1 MKIFLL
7 SAIGVWLF
15 ASGAWAISQSVDDK
29 KMTISYVVYPQVEG
43 YVALIKDV
51 YTELGFKVT
60 MLSTPSTRGL
70 ILLNEGEVDAD
81 VVRVRRTVEQYPN
94 AILVEP
100 ALKIGKLVLL
110 CRKDVTCEASI
121 LHSKNEV
128 LLSSDAVTPYLTEL
142 KVSARIAKPQGTV
155 NVIDMLKAKRAD
167 YAFFL
172 IDGQIDFTQD
182 FHMVDIQEISVF
194 HVIHKKHAA
203 MLPLIQQKIIEKL
216 PGFNAQFDKN
226 SLNKQ

>member
-1 MKIFLL
+1 LKILL
-7 SAIGVWLF
+7 SRAIAVCLF
-15 ASGAWAISQSVDDK
+15 TLSASVISQSADDK

-43 YVALIKDV
+43 YVALIKEI

-60 MLSTPSTRGL
+60 LLATPSTRGL
-70 ILLNEGEVDAD
+70 ILLNEGAVDAD
-81 VVRVRRTVEQYPN
+81 VVRVKRTVQHYPN

-110 CRKDVTCEASI
+110 CRKDVICGASV

-128 LLSSDAVTPYLTEL
+128 LLSSDAVAPYLAEL
-142 KVSARIAKPQGTV
+142 KVTARIVKPQGTA

-167 YAFFL
+167 YAFFI

-182 FHMVDIQEISVF
+182 FHIVDIKEISVF
-194 HVIHKKHAA
+194 HVIHKKHLDL
-203 MLPLIQQKIIEKL
+203 LPLIQQKIIEKS
-216 PGFNAQFDKN
+216 PEFNAQFDK
-226 SLNKQ
+226 SGLIIK

>member
-1 MKIFLL
+1 LKLFILG
-7 SAIGVWLF
+7 AIGVWLLTT
-15 ASGAWAISQSVDDK
+15 SVWAMSHSVNDK

-60 MLSTPSTRGL
+60 LLSTPSTRGL
-70 ILLNEGEVDAD
+70 ILLNAGEVDAD

-94 AILVEP
+94 AVLVEP
-100 ALKIGKLVLL
+100 ALKVGKLVLL
-110 CRKDVTCEASI
+110 CRKDVICETSV

-128 LLSSDAVTPYLTEL
+128 LLSSDAVTPYLAKL
-142 KVSARIAKPQGTV
+142 KVSARIVKPQGNV
-155 NVIDMLKAKRAD
+155 NVVDMLKAQRAD

-172 IDGQIDFTQD
+172 IDGQIDFTPD
-182 FHMVDIQEISVF
+182 FNMVDIQEISVF

-216 PGFNAQFDKN
+216 PEFNAQFDKN
-226 SLNKQ
+226 SLSKQ